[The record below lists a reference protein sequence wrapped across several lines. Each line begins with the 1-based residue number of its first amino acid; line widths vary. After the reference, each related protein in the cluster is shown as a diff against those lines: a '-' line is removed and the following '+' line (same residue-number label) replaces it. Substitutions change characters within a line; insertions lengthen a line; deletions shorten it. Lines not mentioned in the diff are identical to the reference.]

1 MKQDQKTINELWNRG
16 SDNYNQIIHDE
27 LASFRVKRW
36 QKKISE
42 QIGNR
47 EGLNVLDCGCGP
59 AFFTIILSQAGHKV
73 TGIDAAEGM
82 LQAARQN
89 VAEYQVN
96 AEIREMD
103 CHELAFPDNTFDLV
117 VSRNVTHTLREHPK
131 VYKEWLRVLKPGGVL
146 LIFDANW
153 HLPQASES
161 MFMESQDRC
170 KKCIEIYGSDFSGN
184 TVFDENS
191 EFSVANK
198 ACHPLGDLLRPDW
211 DCGIL
216 QAIGFD
222 EITYERNII
231 EELWDDKEKLIYGN
245 TPMFMVRAVK
255 K

>member
-1 MKQDQKTINELWNRG
+1 
-16 SDNYNQIIHDE
+16 
-27 LASFRVKRW
+27 
-36 QKKISE
+36 
-42 QIGNR
+42 
-47 EGLNVLDCGCGP
+47 
-59 AFFTIILSQAGHKV
+59 
-73 TGIDAAEGM
+73 
-82 LQAARQN
+82 
-89 VAEYQVN
+89 
-96 AEIREMD
+96 
-103 CHELAFPDNTFDLV
+103 
-117 VSRNVTHTLREHPK
+117 
-131 VYKEWLRVLKPGGVL
+131 
-146 LIFDANW
+146 
-153 HLPQASES
+153 